1 MSDTAARIDG
11 VLSQVA
17 FLQYVII
24 ISDLSKYVYYL
35 ISRFKFSHEN
45 FLELFF
51 VIFRVSHMLW
61 LFFFISISA
70 SRVTEESNASLR
82 RFHHLTIVADVN
94 GSASSQEVAEYVYHS
109 QLLLVQMSAPSV
121 VLSGWNMFNISRSFI
136 LTVLGAVLTYT
147 IILFQITPWTS
158 IPASEGT

>member
-1 MSDTAARIDG
+1 MFRSYNEWLGGHTSLSAKRVRSLRYLHNHLSDTAARIDS

-51 VIFRVSHMLW
+51 VIFRVSHMCV
-61 LFFFISISA
+61 FI
-70 SRVTEESNASLR
+70 VHYDDDDDNDLEK
-82 RFHHLTIVADVN
+82 
-94 GSASSQEVAEYVYHS
+94 
-109 QLLLVQMSAPSV
+109 
-121 VLSGWNMFNISRSFI
+121 
-136 LTVLGAVLTYT
+136 
-147 IILFQITPWTS
+147 
-158 IPASEGT
+158 

>member
-1 MSDTAARIDG
+1 MCPTSVCWNPSNLPLSIRRAYNHWLAQHSHINSKRARSLRYLHNHLSSTASRIDET
-11 VLSQVA
+11 LSQVA

-82 RFHHLTIVADVN
+82 FDRYPI
-94 GSASSQEVAEYVYHS
+94 
-109 QLLLVQMSAPSV
+109 
-121 VLSGWNMFNISRSFI
+121 
-136 LTVLGAVLTYT
+136 
-147 IILFQITPWTS
+147 
-158 IPASEGT
+158 